1 MIAQWFK
8 KWWKHANQA
17 DLPRIYTQ
25 KEHGITRDSISPGA
39 RRVCE
44 VLHKNGFSAFVVGGA
59 VRDLLLNRTPKD
71 FDVATNATPEEV
83 RRAFKNARIIGRRF
97 KIVHVLMNHETIEV
111 TTFRAKGEGHTTDEG
126 RLLSDNRFGSQEED
140 AARRDFTVNA
150 LYYDPLKETVMD
162 YFNGVADL
170 KNKKL
175 VVIGKPV
182 DRFREDPVRMLRA
195 VRLSAK
201 LQMEIEQSSAQPIFK
216 MAKLLEN
223 EPPARL
229 FDETVKVFTCGQS
242 LKCLRQLR
250 EFGLASGVLPLLDAV
265 LTHAE
270 GKKFIRLALGNT
282 DRRVLQGKGISTG
295 FLFATLLWQETRSLW
310 EEYKKE
316 DNLINALH
324 RAADEVLEKRAEK
337 LAVPRRILGD
347 VRDIW
352 ALQPRFEKRVKSRAY
367 KLLAQSRFRA
377 AFDFLGLRAQTGEV
391 PQELWQ
397 WWEDFQYADEA
408 TRAQMLQALEI
419 HFPLH
424 KKRRRFRKKPQRE
437 PSSTVTDD
445 FFSK

>member
-1 MIAQWFK
+1 MRVIVQWVK
-8 KWWKHANQA
+8 KWWKNANQA
-17 DLPRIYTQ
+17 DLPKIYTS
-25 KEHGITRDSISPGA
+25 KEHSISRDSISSAA

-97 KIVHVLMNHETIEV
+97 KIVHVVMNHETIEV
-111 TTFRAKGEGHTTDEG
+111 TTFRAKAEGHTTDEG
-126 RLLSDNRFGSQEED
+126 RLLSDNRFGSQQED

-150 LYYDPLKETVMD
+150 LYYDPLTETLTD
-162 YFNGVADL
+162 YFNGVLDL

-175 VVIGKPV
+175 VTIGNPA

-201 LQMEIEQSSAQPIFK
+201 LQMEIETKSAQLILK
-216 MAKLLEN
+216 MMNLLEN

-250 EFGLASGVLPLLDAV
+250 EFGLAKSVLPLLDVV
-265 LTHAE
+265 LAHAE

-295 FLFATLLWQETRSLW
+295 FLFATLLWQEARALW

-316 DNLINALH
+316 DNLINALN
-324 RAADEVLEKRAEK
+324 RAMDEVLEKRAEK
-337 LAVPRRILGD
+337 LAVPRRVLGD

-352 ALQPRFEKRVKSRAY
+352 ALQPRFEKRVKGRAH
-367 KLLAQSRFRA
+367 KLLAQARFRA

-397 WWEDFQYADEA
+397 WWEDFQYADDSV
-408 TRAQMLQALEI
+408 RAQMLEDLEGQ
-419 HFPLH
+419 HPQR
-424 KKRRRFRKKPQRE
+424 KRRRRFRKRTRE
-437 PSSTVTDD
+437 SHSSTVTP
-445 FFSK
+445 